1 MSDQQLPKWAVR
13 IWAERERRGWT
24 KHEMAR
30 QLMRAADLS
39 YGNVVNLA
47 RQIYDWEKGKHFPRD
62 WARAYATAFDT
73 TVEKLFGVPD
83 PTQRAVDLAGTVED
97 SATSDDW
104 YDMERRRLLEL
115 LVLSLGTGALASS
128 GEPIRQLLDLTLLS
142 EDRSTE
148 DWELSCIDHLHALR
162 TRPAI
167 QVRDGLLIDLLAL
180 QRQLKKADT
189 KDQPDLNRSA
199 AALSL
204 IMANALTRIGNHA
217 AAIHWWRTAKT
228 AADASG
234 DLNVRLLIRCR
245 EAGCALYGQRDIPTV
260 LTLVDK
266 ARDLAP
272 GPSSFWYADLAG
284 TRAKALTL
292 LGRHDEAKRELNTFV
307 GYSGHD
313 GPATVIP
320 TLWCPDQAHF
330 AESWVYST
338 IGDEARADEARSH
351 VLAYNGDYQYTAN
364 VRLHEAICTV
374 VNGGIDQ
381 GARQATAILDALP
394 TAHHS
399 AMITETGKI
408 LLRMVPLD
416 QQHRP
421 AVQDLRT
428 ALAATTPHAAP
439 LL

>member
-30 QLMRAADLS
+30 QLMRGAGLS

-128 GEPIRQLLDLTLLS
+128 GEPIRQLLDLTLAS

-148 DWELSCIDHLHALR
+148 DWELACVDHMHALQR
-162 TRPAI
+162 QPPV
-167 QVRDGLLIDLLAL
+167 QVRDGLLIDLLAI
-180 QRQLKKADT
+180 QRQLKNADA
-189 KDQPDLNRSA
+189 KNIPGLSRVA
-199 AALSL
+199 AAQSFIL
-204 IMANALTRIGNHA
+204 ANTLTRLGDHS
-217 AAIHWWRTAKT
+217 AAIHWWRTAK
-228 AADASG
+228 AASDASG
-234 DLNVRLLIRCR
+234 DLHVRLMVRSE
-245 EAGCALYGQRDIPTV
+245 EAGCGLYGQRDVSTV
-260 LTLVDK
+260 LALVDK
-266 ARDLAP
+266 ARELRRDK
-272 GPSSFWYADLAG
+272 SSFWYADLAG

-292 LGRHDEAKRELNTFV
+292 LGRHDEAKRELATFV
-307 GYSGHD
+307 DYD
-313 GPATVIP
+313 GEDWRARIIP
-320 TLWCPDQAHF
+320 TRWSFGQRHF
-330 AESWVYST
+330 AESWVYAGA
-338 IGDEARADEARSH
+338 GDETKADEARGRL
-351 VLAYNGDYQYTAN
+351 LAHKPNYQHATN
-364 VRLHEAICTV
+364 TRLHEAVCTV

-394 TAHHS
+394 TTHHS

-416 QQHRP
+416 QQHRL
-421 AVQDLRT
+421 AVQDLRA
-428 ALAATTPHAAP
+428 ALAATAPHATS
-439 LL
+439 LH